1 MTGAPYEAELR
12 AENKELRVMLA
23 ILIAR
28 TGRDRAEFTLRD
40 LVDVPPTVRLVV
52 MPSGLDGA
60 RTVLLDGMPPVDGI
74 VDAEW
79 TEEPGPRALTA
90 RAGS

>member
-1 MTGAPYEAELR
+1 MTRDPYVRDLEAQNREL
-12 AENKELRVMLA
+12 KTMLA

-28 TGRDRAEFTLRD
+28 TGLDRAEFTLRD

-52 MPSGLDGA
+52 MPHGLDGG
-60 RTVLLDGMPPVDGI
+60 RTVLVDGMPPVDGI

-79 TEEPGPRALTA
+79 TEEPGPRALA
-90 RAGS
+90 AGG

>member
-1 MTGAPYEAELR
+1 MPDLIADLR
-12 AENKELRVMLA
+12 AENRELRTMLA

-28 TGRDRAEFTLRD
+28 TGHDRAEFTLRD
-40 LVDVPPTVRLVV
+40 LVDVPPTVRLAVI
-52 MPSGLDGA
+52 PQGLDGG
-60 RTVLLDGMPPVDGI
+60 RTVLVDGMPPVDGI

-90 RAGS
+90 GDGRV

>member
-1 MTGAPYEAELR
+1 MTRDRYVRDLEAQNREL
-12 AENKELRVMLA
+12 KTMLA

-28 TGRDRAEFTLRD
+28 TGRDRVEFTLRD
-40 LVDVPPTVRLVV
+40 LVDVPPTVRLMVI
-52 MPSGLDGA
+52 PKGFDGG

-79 TEEPGPRALTA
+79 TEEPGPRALTT
-90 RAGS
+90 GG